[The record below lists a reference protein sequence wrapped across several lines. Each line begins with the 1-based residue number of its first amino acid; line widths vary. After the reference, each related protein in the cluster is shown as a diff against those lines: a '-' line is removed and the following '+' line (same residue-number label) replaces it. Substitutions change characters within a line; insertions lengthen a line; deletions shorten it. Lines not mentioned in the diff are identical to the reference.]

1 MKKIRILIINNEV
14 MIEDEII
21 SFETAILAKEK
32 RCYIDGC
39 CRVFHKC
46 YLVPKG
52 EEPIKY
58 TSLVPNSGLWNWKEY
73 PEESYIIA
81 YTQTTLARYL
91 REKHYLSV
99 EVFYNV
105 VVDKFIDAV
114 INIKHGDGRPY
125 VVWDRSYYGTY
136 EEAMDASLQIA
147 LNMI

>member
-1 MKKIRILIINNEV
+1 

-21 SFETAILAKEK
+21 SFETAKLAKEK

-58 TSLVPNSGLWNWKEY
+58 TSLVPNSGLWNWEEY
-73 PEESYIIA
+73 PKESYIIA

-91 REKHYLSV
+91 REKHKLNV
-99 EVFYNV
+99 EVNYFKGGLFFNSV
-105 VVDKFIDAV
+105 SNMVDNNTNDDVKWG
-114 INIKHGDGRPY
+114 NNCR
-125 VVWDRSYYGTY
+125 TY
-136 EEAMDASLQIA
+136 EEAMEAGLQEA
-147 LNMI
+147 LKMI

>member
-1 MKKIRILIINNEV
+1 MIIKKRKE

-39 CRVFHKC
+39 CRVYHRDC
-46 YLVPKG
+46 PVPDG
-52 EEPIKY
+52 EESIRY
-58 TSLVPNSGLWNWKEY
+58 TALVPNSGLWNWKEY